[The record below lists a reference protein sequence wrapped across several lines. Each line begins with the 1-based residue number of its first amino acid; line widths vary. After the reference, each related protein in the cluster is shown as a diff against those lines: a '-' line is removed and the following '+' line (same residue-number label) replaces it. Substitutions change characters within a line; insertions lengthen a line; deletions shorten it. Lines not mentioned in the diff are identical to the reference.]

1 MTDSARSSSSTSK
14 YSSPPVKLQTVPK
27 LVVVMENRI
36 TIEDLKQRYRV
47 SERTLR
53 TWKETKGLPLR
64 EISPQNKWVYENDLK
79 EWENKF
85 I

>member
-1 MTDSARSSSSTSK
+1 MK
-14 YSSPPVKLQTVPK
+14 YTKLNKSVRKK
-27 LVVVMENRI
+27 LRLDMENRI

-64 EISPQNKWVYENDLK
+64 EITPQNKWVYENDLK

-85 I
+85 M

>member
-1 MTDSARSSSSTSK
+1 MK
-14 YSSPPVKLQTVPK
+14 YTKLNKSVRKK
-27 LVVVMENRI
+27 LRLDMENRI

-47 SERTLR
+47 SVRTLR

-64 EISPQNKWVYENDLK
+64 EITPQNKWVYENDLK

-85 I
+85 M

>member
-1 MTDSARSSSSTSK
+1 MTLTLM
-14 YSSPPVKLQTVPK
+14 KLQIHLHEKNYTINKPR
-27 LVVVMENRI
+27 LDMENRI

-79 EWENKF
+79 EWELTF
-85 I
+85 S